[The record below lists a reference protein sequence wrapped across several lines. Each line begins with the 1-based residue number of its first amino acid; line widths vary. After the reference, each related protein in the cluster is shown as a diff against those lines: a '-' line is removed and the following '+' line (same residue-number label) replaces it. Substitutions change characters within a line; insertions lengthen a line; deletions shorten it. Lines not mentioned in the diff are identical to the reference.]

1 MTGTDPHAAPTV
13 GTPGAPSAPGA
24 SVASGP
30 SRQGPAP
37 TPAPLPPRPTAR
49 RRAAIYRAHV
59 VSELAQNARMPAFV
73 LPLLAYPVLIYVVV
87 GLPQGGPPSA
97 RLSVLLGY
105 VLFSVLGTVT
115 FQFGVGV
122 ASARESPWE
131 RWLFTAPVPAW
142 IRLAAK
148 LTVACVFGVV
158 FVIPVIAVGV
168 LAGGVRGDP
177 ATLAAVAL
185 AVLAGAVPMAL
196 LGLAMGYWFPAR
208 GALGLANL
216 VYLPL
221 SFAGGLFTGGDTSG
235 TPWDPLTVLLPTG
248 AWSTLTSAV
257 ARQDLAV
264 VGPPLVIL
272 AAWAVLLGGV
282 TLAGYQRTQSANFR

>member
-1 MTGTDPHAAPTV
+1 MTSADLHAAP
-13 GTPGAPSAPGA
+13 
-24 SVASGP
+24 
-30 SRQGPAP
+30 PARSP
-37 TPAPLPPRPTAR
+37 AR
-49 RRAAIYRAHV
+49 RRLAIYRAHV

-73 LPLLAYPVLIYVVV
+73 LPLLAYPVLIYAVV
-87 GLPQGGPPSA
+87 GLPQGGSPSA
-97 RLSVLLGY
+97 RLGVLLGY

-158 FVIPVIAVGV
+158 FVIPVALVGIT
-168 LAGGVRGDP
+168 AGGVRAD
-177 ATLAAVAL
+177 AVTLGAVAL
-185 AVLAGAVPMAL
+185 AVLVGAVPMAL

-235 TPWDPLTVLLPTG
+235 TPWESLTVLLPTG
-248 AWSTLTSAV
+248 AWSTLTSAA
-257 ARQDLAV
+257 ARQDPAV
-264 VGPPLVIL
+264 MGLPLVIL
-272 AAWAVLLGGV
+272 AAWAVLLGGI